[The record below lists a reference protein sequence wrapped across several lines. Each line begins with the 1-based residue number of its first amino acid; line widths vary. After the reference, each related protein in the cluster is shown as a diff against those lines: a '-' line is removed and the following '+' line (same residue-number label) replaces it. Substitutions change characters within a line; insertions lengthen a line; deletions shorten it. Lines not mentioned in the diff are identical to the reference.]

1 MKQSFGARLREQRK
15 LKGWTIEQFAEQVG
29 LSPNYMGDPER
40 GQKLPRFETFL
51 RIVEVLDVSAD
62 TLIRDTVSPASYVA
76 TDELS
81 RKLEALTPQQKRQR
95 WIFWTLTS
103 PISRISQKKIS
114 PVLCKEQKPKKAFAL
129 LFSPFFRYNKHK

>member
-29 LSPNYMGDPER
+29 LSPNYMGDLER

-51 RIVEVLDVSAD
+51 QIVEVLDVSAD

-81 RKLEALTPQQKRQR
+81 RKLEALTPQQK
-95 WIFWTLTS
+95 
-103 PISRISQKKIS
+103 
-114 PVLCKEQKPKKAFAL
+114 KATVDIL
-129 LFSPFFRYNKHK
+129 IDS